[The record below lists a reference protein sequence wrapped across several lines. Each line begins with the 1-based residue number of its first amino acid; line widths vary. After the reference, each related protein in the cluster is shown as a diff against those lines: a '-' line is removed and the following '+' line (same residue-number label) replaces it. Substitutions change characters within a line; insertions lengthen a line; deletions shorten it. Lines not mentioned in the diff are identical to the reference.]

1 MKRKAKAVARFVKIT
16 CLFCTFSDMVI
27 QRDVNVRIPQQNY
40 SLSHSLSLCVCVCV
54 YIYTISTCVYLFSD
68 AYSCV
73 IFFLLFLTDGAAKRD
88 RGDVEIFRPLFLDVR
103 SWKRGRSQR
112 LLRLVSWSR
121 RRGMDKTNAAWSGVA
136 AQHVILKPQSHLRW
150 MPSDGYM

>member
-54 YIYTISTCVYLFSD
+54 YIYIQYQPVCIS
-68 AYSCV
+68 
-73 IFFLLFLTDGAAKRD
+73 FLTRIRA
-88 RGDVEIFRPLFLDVR
+88 
-103 SWKRGRSQR
+103 
-112 LLRLVSWSR
+112 
-121 RRGMDKTNAAWSGVA
+121 
-136 AQHVILKPQSHLRW
+136 
-150 MPSDGYM
+150 

>member
-40 SLSHSLSLCVCVCV
+40 SLSLSLSLWVCVCVCV
-54 YIYTISTCVYLFSD
+54 YIYIYTISTCVYLFSD

-73 IFFLLFLTDGAAKRD
+73 IFFRCF
-88 RGDVEIFRPLFLDVR
+88 
-103 SWKRGRSQR
+103 
-112 LLRLVSWSR
+112 
-121 RRGMDKTNAAWSGVA
+121 
-136 AQHVILKPQSHLRW
+136 
-150 MPSDGYM
+150 

>member
-112 LLRLVSWSR
+112 LLRLVSWSSTR
-121 RRGMDKTNAAWSGVA
+121 DGQNERGLVRSGRA
-136 AQHVILKPQSHLRW
+136 TRDSETAIHLRW